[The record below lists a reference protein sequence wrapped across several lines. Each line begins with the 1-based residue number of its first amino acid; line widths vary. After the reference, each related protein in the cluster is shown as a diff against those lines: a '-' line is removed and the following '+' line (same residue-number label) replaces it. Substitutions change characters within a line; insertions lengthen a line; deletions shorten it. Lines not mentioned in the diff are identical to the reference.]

1 MAHENEL
8 SWPHAVTLVVATD
21 TASQRGWAAA
31 TAIEIARRLA
41 AKRKVV
47 LVDLLSRPSP
57 LAAAIGVEESRGIV
71 DVLFRGAS
79 FSAVACK
86 LESEGFHYL
95 PLGETPPAAQA
106 VCEHSHWLKMA
117 ERLPDADAHVLPVVA
132 AGDWQVTGPIAG
144 FESCIVLNGSGA
156 EIDLPVGARPLA
168 EFLAPPSVR
177 GGLGPEWAP
186 EPEAEEGLAAVEAE
200 DEIEP
205 AAPPAELP
213 EPSPAPPLRP
223 LLAPEP
229 RRHFL
234 SGPNRRSV
242 VPVAALV
249 AATATVVVLSRGVGT
264 PETAAEL
271 TDLGTA
277 AEPIAPSE
285 PPAVAASEINERDR
299 PGETSLPYSVA
310 IAAYSAY
317 DDAVAR
323 QRKWERPDLTVY
335 VAPTPVRGVVYYRVF
350 AGLLPNR
357 DQAERLMAQLVREGI
372 KDTIRNW
379 DVRATRYVFDFGT
392 YPDARDA
399 GAAAESLRGQGVPA
413 YVVPAAGADGGRPAY
428 HVYAGGYESAEAAR
442 PLRERIVE
450 AGIEPRL
457 VERVGLVSR

>member
-1 MAHENEL
+1 M
-8 SWPHAVTLVVATD
+8 
-21 TASQRGWAAA
+21 
-31 TAIEIARRLA
+31 
-41 AKRKVV
+41 
-47 LVDLLSRPSP
+47 
-57 LAAAIGVEESRGIV
+57 
-71 DVLFRGAS
+71 
-79 FSAVACK
+79 
-86 LESEGFHYL
+86 
-95 PLGETPPAAQA
+95 
-106 VCEHSHWLKMA
+106 
-117 ERLPDADAHVLPVVA
+117 
-132 AGDWQVTGPIAG
+132 
-144 FESCIVLNGSGA
+144 
-156 EIDLPVGARPLA
+156 
-168 EFLAPPSVR
+168 
-177 GGLGPEWAP
+177 
-186 EPEAEEGLAAVEAE
+186 
-200 DEIEP
+200 
-205 AAPPAELP
+205 
-213 EPSPAPPLRP
+213 
-223 LLAPEP
+223 
-229 RRHFL
+229 
-234 SGPNRRSV
+234 